1 MRLASAHLAAVFLSA
16 WLSAGLAAGAIG
28 LGGCGHGSRAVAAPA
43 AAETAAPDDLV
54 AAGKRVVEQYRQAYE
69 VKSMDALAPL
79 YAQGLDT
86 VLVQQGKA
94 LFGWTAV
101 EAHLKETV
109 EGASAIHIR
118 VGDVAVAAVGSDGAA
133 VTAAMTREMTEG
145 STTVQ
150 ESGILTLSLHRDGER
165 WLIVAEH
172 YSFAR

>member
-1 MRLASAHLAAVFLSA
+1 MRPAAASFAALLLS
-16 WLSAGLAAGAIG
+16 LGLAVG
-28 LGGCGHGSRAVAAPA
+28 LGGCRHGSRAVGAPA
-43 AAETAAPDDLV
+43 AAAESATPEDVV

-69 VKSMDALAPL
+69 VKSMDALVPL
-79 YAQGLDT
+79 YSQGLDV

-94 LFGWTAV
+94 LFGWSAV
-101 EAHLKETV
+101 EARLKETV

-118 VGDVAVAAVGSDGAA
+118 LGDVAVAALGSDAA
-133 VTAAMTREMTEG
+133 SVTAAMTREISEG

-150 ESGILTLSLHRDGER
+150 ESGLLTLALHRDGER